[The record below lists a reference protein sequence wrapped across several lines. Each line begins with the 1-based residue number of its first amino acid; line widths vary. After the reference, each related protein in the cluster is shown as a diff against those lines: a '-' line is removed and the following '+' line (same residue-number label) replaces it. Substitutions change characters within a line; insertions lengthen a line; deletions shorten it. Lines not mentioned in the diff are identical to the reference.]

1 MSNIIMCD
9 PKGGVDLLTKR
20 ISDTMES
27 YTIPDSVSALCDYA
41 FAGATQLKSV
51 IFPQQIGLGAQ
62 AFFGAGLQT
71 VHMHAVTAI
80 ANSVFSNCASL
91 ETLVCE
97 SGTLN
102 AAFAFQ
108 NCSNLRVVDANM
120 PSLGPAAFNGCKNLQ
135 TLILRKTDGLTT
147 GGNAISASD
156 YFKSGGAG
164 GTIYI
169 PTVLFDHLGDG
180 SSLDY
185 KAASGWSTIDGY
197 GTITWAKIEGSA
209 YETAYADGTPIPA
222 GG

>member
-1 MSNIIMCD
+1 MANIIMCD
-9 PKGGVDLLTKR
+9 PKGGADLLAKR
-20 ISDTMES
+20 ISDTLES
-27 YTIPDSVSALCDYA
+27 YTIPDSVSTLCNYA

-51 IFPQQIGLGAQ
+51 IFPQQIGLNVN
-62 AFFGAGLQT
+62 AFSGAGLQT
-71 VHMHAVTAI
+71 VHLHTVTQIGSSA
-80 ANSVFSNCASL
+80 FSNCASL

-102 AAFAFQ
+102 TSFAF
-108 NCSNLRVVDANM
+108 NGCSNLRVFDVNV
-120 PSLGPAAFNGCKNLQ
+120 PSLGSASFGSCKNLQ

-147 GGNAISASD
+147 GGGTLSASD

>member
-1 MSNIIMCD
+1 MANIIMCD
-9 PKGGVDLLTKR
+9 PKGGADLLVKR
-20 ISDTMES
+20 ISDTLES
-27 YTIPDSVSALCDYA
+27 YTIPDSVSALCASA

-51 IFPQQIGLGAQ
+51 IFPQQIGLGAS
-62 AFFGAGLQT
+62 AFYGAGLQT
-71 VHMHAVTAI
+71 VHLHAVTAI
-80 ANSVFSNCASL
+80 GSNAFSACTSL

-97 SGTLN
+97 SGMLN
-102 AAFAFQ
+102 ATFAFQ
-108 NCSNLRVVDANM
+108 YCSNLRVVDVNV
-120 PSLGPAAFNGCKNLQ
+120 PSFGSAAFTACKNLQ

-147 GGNAISASD
+147 GGGALSASD
-156 YFKSGGAG
+156 YFKSGGIG

-209 YETAYADGTPIPA
+209 YETVYADGTPISA